1 MELFRTSGSTL
12 GDRLARLTEI
22 WARDHF
28 HQIPH
33 HNVDAK
39 PFPKDAVAALH
50 DPLAVASMFGGE
62 GLSLNKCALS
72 FAENGERFEIKY
84 LGEIEDGVVPES
96 TQAINQVSVAVDR
109 VKFGKFFADRMV
121 NFLGKLKAS

>member
-1 MELFRTSGSTL
+1 MMT
-12 GDRLARLTEI
+12 TESDESI
-22 WARDHF
+22 GNFAHATF
-28 HQIPH
+28 QQ
-33 HNVDAK
+33 
-39 PFPKDAVAALH
+39 
-50 DPLAVASMFGGE
+50 

-72 FAENGERFEIKY
+72 FAENGERFDIKY